1 MNTIAKFQGFCGISS
16 CYVQSLE
23 GGLTYCLCVQVL
35 GALFDSVL
43 HHMDTF
49 TLSLEIPEET
59 VATALDFWK
68 SQVREL
74 IIYL

>member
-1 MNTIAKFQGFCGISS
+1 
-16 CYVQSLE
+16 
-23 GGLTYCLCVQVL
+23 
-35 GALFDSVL
+35 
-43 HHMDTF
+43 MDTF

-74 IIYL
+74 IIYV